1 MTRTVVNF
9 GRVGDNIVLS
19 LERAQ
24 GIYDNGGL
32 EIQIAPLSN
41 GDAMARGLE
50 LMELLNRHPPVEQA
64 IAAALSAQSAIPPQ
78 ALYFHVGATTA
89 DELPWELLH
98 AGGNRGFCA
107 LDDRWP
113 VGRIAA
119 SQMDVSPRAFLG
131 SLRTVA
137 VLSAAGQSG
146 LSQLESLIRAVRTP
160 EGMLLG
166 ASLHVISGEEDVLDR
181 ARAAGPDV
189 TVDELADNAAAAA
202 RQIAAARPSVL
213 HLLCHGGMSAG
224 VRTLALATAADF
236 AGQEATGLVRLKL
249 ADLVAALAKCNP
261 WLVVLAACET
271 AESGDGRS
279 IAHDLANSGIPAV
292 IGMRR
297 LVDIGDTD
305 RFCAEFYLQVMRTVS
320 EALDPTRPDLIR
332 ELDWAG
338 TLTAPRKAVGGPFP
352 EETDTWS
359 DPVLYVQGETL
370 RIYRES
376 PVAQLS
382 LPDFARLQGQLDT
395 WSAFR
400 AGLDPIEATAA
411 AIAEADARIA
421 ALRQQLAAAP

>member
-19 LERAQ
+19 LESAE
-24 GIYDNGGL
+24 GTYDLDGR
-32 EIQIAPLSN
+32 EIVIAPLSA
-41 GDAMARGLE
+41 GDAMTRGRE
-50 LMELLNRHPPVEQA
+50 LMDLLKSHPPVEQA
-64 IAAALSAQSAIPPQ
+64 IAAALTAQSPIPPQ
-78 ALYFHVGATTA
+78 ALYFHVRASTA

-98 AGGNRGFCA
+98 AGGNLGFCA

-119 SQMDVSPRAFLG
+119 AQMGVSPRAFLG

-146 LSQLESLIRAVRTP
+146 LSQLESLIQAVRTP
-160 EGMLLG
+160 EGSLLG
-166 ASLHVISGEEDVLDR
+166 ASLHVISGELAVLNR
-181 ARAAGPDV
+181 AAAAGPDV
-189 TVDELADNAAAAA
+189 TVEELANNPAAAA

-236 AGQEATGLVRLKL
+236 AAQEETGLVRLKL
-249 ADLVAALAKCNP
+249 ADLVAALAQCNP

-279 IAHDLANSGIPAV
+279 LAHDLANNGVPAV

-305 RFCAEFYLQVMRTVS
+305 RFCAEFYLQVMRTAS
-320 EALDPTRPDLIR
+320 NALDSTRPELIR

-352 EETDTWS
+352 EQTDSWS

-370 RIYRES
+370 RIYRQS

-395 WSAFR
+395 WLAFR
-400 AGLDPIEATAA
+400 AGLDPAEAKPA
-411 AIAEADARIA
+411 AIAEADARIV